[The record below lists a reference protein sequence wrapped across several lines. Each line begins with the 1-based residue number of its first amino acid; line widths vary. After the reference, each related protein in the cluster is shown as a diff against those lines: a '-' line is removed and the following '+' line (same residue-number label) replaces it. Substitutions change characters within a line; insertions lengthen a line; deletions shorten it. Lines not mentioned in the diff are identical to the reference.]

1 MRTITIEQE
10 HLRIHCQLS
19 PVGVK
24 ERLTSNLERNSSIAA
39 LSPDKNWGAMLRGKN
54 DGSEEVKCCVE
65 RHSYNDTVGGMV
77 GHVSV
82 A

>member
-10 HLRIHCQLS
+10 HLRICCQPS
-19 PVGVK
+19 PGGVK

-39 LSPDKNWGAMLRGKN
+39 LSPDKNWGAILRGRN
-54 DGSEEVKCCVE
+54 DGSEAVKRCVE